1 MHSEAEKLEEAFYMQ
16 QVPAHLL
23 KPPLN
28 WLAAV
33 PLPALSLTF
42 FFSLDRAALLLVQ
55 AARC

>member
-1 MHSEAEKLEEAFYMQ
+1 MP